1 MLQLEVPL
9 REDTASLDSQ
19 SLDSDDGSNLAS
31 GADSPTAL
39 AHGLTSPAPRK
50 RVHKAALAVA
60 VRVGSFSD
68 PEHLGGLAH
77 FLEHM
82 LFMGSDK
89 YVACSGYAEQG
100 VCCAGSRWRVSGDHR
115 YPSENEYD
123 SYISDHGGYTNA
135 FTECEYT
142 CYHFDVN
149 ADHLQPAMDRL
160 ARFFVG
166 PLLRAEAA
174 EREVRSVNSEF
185 DQARTND
192 TARLDEVRRELS
204 RKGHPNHKFGWGN
217 VKSLEEDPAAAGID
231 VRAKS
236 VHRCCRV
243 SLIPGI
249 VAVCACA
256 CVAVLCCVAGAE
268 GVVGVPP
275 AVLLCQHHG
284 CGRTWQ

>member
-1 MLQLEVPL
+1 MRTQPVWTVNRWTPTTAATSHPAQT
-9 REDTASLDSQ
+9 RPQPWHTASPRRRHESVCTRRRLQ
-19 SLDSDDGSNLAS
+19 WRCVWVAS
-31 GADSPTAL
+31 ATLNTWVASPTSWSTCCSWAR
-39 AHGLTSPAPRK
+39 TSTWR
-50 RVHKAALAVA
+50 AAAT
-60 VRVGSFSD
+60 R
-68 PEHLGGLAH
+68 GGH
-77 FLEHM
+77 
-82 LFMGSDK
+82 
-89 YVACSGYAEQG
+89 G
-100 VCCAGSRWRVSGDHR
+100 VCRAGSRWRVSGNHR

-243 SLIPGI
+243 SLISGI

-256 CVAVLCCVAGAE
+256 YVAVLCCVAGAE

>member
-89 YVACSGYAEQG
+89 YVACSGD
-100 VCCAGSRWRVSGDHR
+100 AGRAWCVPR
-115 YPSENEYD
+115 
-123 SYISDHGGYTNA
+123 
-135 FTECEYT
+135 
-142 CYHFDVN
+142 
-149 ADHLQPAMDRL
+149 RL
-160 ARFFVG
+160 TVAS
-166 PLLRAEAA
+166 
-174 EREVRSVNSEF
+174 VR
-185 DQARTND
+185 
-192 TARLDEVRRELS
+192 
-204 RKGHPNHKFGWGN
+204 
-217 VKSLEEDPAAAGID
+217 
-231 VRAKS
+231 
-236 VHRCCRV
+236 
-243 SLIPGI
+243 
-249 VAVCACA
+249 
-256 CVAVLCCVAGAE
+256 
-268 GVVGVPP
+268 
-275 AVLLCQHHG
+275 
-284 CGRTWQ
+284 